1 MRRSSSNLVQFSK
14 SSAFFDSR
22 GFPPSPHTECSL
34 SNRTSSSP
42 SGGHSSSRNLGSPSY
57 VVCSEPM
64 AGAEFPDRSDSVPM
78 ETPIDA
84 IPMRVLPDPVYRNT
98 LGYRCQPAQQSQAHS
113 VFSLDD
119 DDDFLQPAAER
130 EEDEE
135 QRNLVATP
143 TSPHEP
149 SVRTPPHA
157 ATDELRR
164 KKPWTGIARSPSQRS
179 PYRGGVLSLFTPSP
193 PSPPQRQMPH
203 MGDDIPDTVD
213 IKDMDEDAQVA
224 LALAASLQ
232 EAAPKPMC
240 MQPPKQSPRKLPRA
254 ILAVARPFR
263 SKSSRVSM

>member
-1 MRRSSSNLVQFSK
+1 MQL
-14 SSAFFDSR
+14 
-22 GFPPSPHTECSL
+22 
-34 SNRTSSSP
+34 P
-42 SGGHSSSRNLGSPSY
+42 SGKYLLVKDPTKSVMRLYEIPWETFEEDDEG
-57 VVCSEPM
+57 EE
-64 AGAEFPDRSDSVPM
+64 EF
-78 ETPIDA
+78 
-84 IPMRVLPDPVYRNT
+84 L
-98 LGYRCQPAQQSQAHS
+98 
-113 VFSLDD
+113 
-119 DDDFLQPAAER
+119 
-130 EEDEE
+130 DEE
-135 QRNLVATP
+135 QRNLVAPP

-149 SVRTPPHA
+149 SVTTPPHA
-157 ATDELRR
+157 AADELRR